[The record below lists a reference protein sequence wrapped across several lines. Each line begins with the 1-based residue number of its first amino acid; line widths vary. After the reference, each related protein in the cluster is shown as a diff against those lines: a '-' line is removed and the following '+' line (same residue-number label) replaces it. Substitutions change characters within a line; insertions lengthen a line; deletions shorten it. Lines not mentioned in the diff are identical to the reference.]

1 MPLKEMYL
9 TAVDLSNE
17 EDIFPTNLCTTNII
31 IYKLPGTIIH
41 LYSMHSLLDFDFVIH
56 SYSCY
61 IFKKLIKNEIKNKT
75 IPLLLLLFY

>member
-1 MPLKEMYL
+1 MPVEEMYL

-56 SYSCY
+56 SYSYY
-61 IFKKLIKNEIKNKT
+61 IFKKLKKT
-75 IPLLLLLFY
+75 K